1 MTLDPAKIIGIEK
14 NEIDVGNKAD
24 ITIIDLKLEKIYTKE
39 EIKSK
44 SKNSPFIGKKFKG
57 WPVMT
62 ISKGEIV
69 YISKELE
76 ESIKG

>member
-1 MTLDPAKIIGIEK
+1 MLSTCASEKDFIKKI
-14 NEIDVGNKAD
+14 DKAD

-69 YISKELE
+69 YISRELE